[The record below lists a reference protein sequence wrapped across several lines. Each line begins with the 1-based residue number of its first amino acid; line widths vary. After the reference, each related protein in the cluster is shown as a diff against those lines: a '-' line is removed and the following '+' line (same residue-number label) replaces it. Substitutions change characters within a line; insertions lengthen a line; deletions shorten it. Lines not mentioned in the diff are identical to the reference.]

1 MKTFAVA
8 ALLLTYTSTAVQAF
22 TFVPASSSI
31 SSSSSHCRIGH
42 PLFNSAAAEPEDA
55 SAAAEEAAPEEI
67 ESAEEAEEE
76 VVEEDPEIVA
86 LKEEIA
92 KFEAE
97 LKSKRLTLSDIQ
109 DRADDYTESGYMR
122 KVAEMDNYRKM
133 REISTQN
140 NRFSSRAAV
149 VTKVLPVLDELM
161 ELEGRYDPEIN
172 GYKALRWDFQNAL
185 TEKLDMSEYGAEVGD
200 EFNFIR
206 YKAVSE
212 EYSDA
217 FPKDSIISVVK
228 SGLEIKGNVLRPAE
242 VVRSLGKEE
251 APEEADEETVEET
264 EEE

>member
-67 ESAEEAEEE
+67 ESEPEEE

-161 ELEGRYDPEIN
+161 ELEGRFDPEIN

>member
-8 ALLLTYTSTAVQAF
+8 ALLLTCASTTVQAF

-31 SSSSSHCRIGH
+31 SSSSSSSHCRICH
-42 PLFNSAAAEPEDA
+42 PLFSSAAEPEDA
-55 SAAAEEAAPEEI
+55 PAPPEETADEAATAEE
-67 ESAEEAEEE
+67 EEE

-86 LKEEIA
+86 LKEEIS

-109 DRADDYTESGYMR
+109 DRADEYTESGYMR

-149 VTKVLPVLDELM
+149 VMKVLPVLDELM
-161 ELEGRYDPEIN
+161 ELEVRFDPELN
-172 GYKALRWDFQNAL
+172 GYKALRWDLQNAL
-185 TEKLDMSEYGAEVGD
+185 TEKLDMSEYAAEVGD

-212 EYSDA
+212 EYSDT

-228 SGLEIKGNVLRPAE
+228 SGLEIKGNVLRPAK

-251 APEEADEETVEET
+251 APEETVEET